1 MTNILVC
8 TSYYDNEKNGLVY
21 PDSRVIGDI
30 GVKALKEEKAKLN
43 SPRKIAVFDG
53 GTPTR
58 AHHDNGREM

>member
-8 TSYYDNEKNGLVY
+8 TSYYDNEKGLVY

-30 GVKALKEEKAKLN
+30 GVKALKAEKAKLN
-43 SPRKIAVFDG
+43 SPRKIAVLDG

-58 AHHDNGREM
+58 AHHDDGRGM